1 MGALAKLGGAIL
13 IVIALI
19 LYIRTHGGVPKAT
32 EVAQAPLLAAAV
44 VAPANLPVAIE
55 GSIVTDDGPSSNS
68 VPYLL
73 YSEEGTRVVTKRLVL
88 TDGYACYAGDIPCT
102 PGSGNPEPLQAG
114 TRVRVEGRIEA
125 DVIYVSRLD
134 VLGG

>member
-1 MGALAKLGGAIL
+1 MGMLAKLGGAIL

-19 LYIRTHGGVPKAT
+19 LYIRMHVEMPKAPAAGVP
-32 EVAQAPLLAAAV
+32 LSAAV
-44 VAPANLPVAIE
+44 ALVPSTASVSME
-55 GSIVTDDGPSSNS
+55 GTIITDDGPSANS

-73 YSEEGTRVVTKRLVL
+73 YSEGGTKVATKRLVL
-88 TDGYACYAGDIPCT
+88 AEGYACYAGDIPCT
-102 PGSGNPEPLQAG
+102 PGSGKPELLKAG
-114 TRVRVEGRIEA
+114 THVRIEGRVEA